1 MPKKQP
7 QTAVLLDPTK
17 QIAERIR
24 ARRKALELT
33 QEGLAQRAGIGRS
46 AVIHYEQGNAVPG
59 SLELSKLARAL
70 GLSPNFILSGS
81 EEFFPSAT
89 PDHALAQGDM
99 NLMAPMVALC
109 MMVLGRET
117 AERVSALL
125 VSLVKQKLS
134 KSEFKEFN
142 SAIQAIG
149 ASLPEIEK
157 DMQGMAD
164 KIAPKVQRRMRG

>member
-1 MPKKQP
+1 MDLP
-7 QTAVLLDPTK
+7 AHV
-17 QIAERIR
+17 
-24 ARRKALELT
+24 
-33 QEGLAQRAGIGRS
+33 
-46 AVIHYEQGNAVPG
+46 
-59 SLELSKLARAL
+59 
-70 GLSPNFILSGS
+70 
-81 EEFFPSAT
+81 
-89 PDHALAQGDM
+89 
-99 NLMAPMVALC
+99 
-109 MMVLGRET
+109 